1 VIVLTPVEVM
11 QLTLARARQKFMAEY
26 CDARG
31 WNGRELTVDQLLEI
45 RAQRGWQV
53 PEVR

>member
-1 VIVLTPVEVM
+1 MIALTPAEVM
-11 QLTLARARQKFMAEY
+11 LLTLQRARQKFMAEY

-31 WNGRELTVDQLLEI
+31 WNGREVTVEQLLEI
-45 RAQRGWQV
+45 RYQAGWQV